1 MPIPI
6 PGGAGVALSA
16 ERIHVEFDIGVDHG
30 FALAFL
36 TMATPLEVNAI
47 RGRRQPKVAV
57 GVFFALA
64 VFLAGLLWAKWA
76 PYLAKAVR
84 AQHTHHWSASSILG
98 VGGVHAGDRPTWGA
112 ATTFFHAYV
121 SSIWPA
127 LVVAL
132 LISASIQALLPRT
145 WLPLVFN
152 RRGPVSSGLVG
163 GVASMPSMMCTCCA
177 APVAVTLRRNGV
189 TAPAA
194 VAYWLGNP
202 LLNPAV
208 LVFLFFVAPWQW
220 TLTRM
225 LVGIVTVVGA
235 AALVGLVTR
244 AQDTTS
250 PTAAI
255 AAPDESVAR
264 PLLFVRALLYLSLI
278 LLPEYAILVLLVGAV
293 RGWLLTL
300 GQPAH
305 HGLLIVVL
313 VAIVGTLVVIPTA
326 GEIPILQ
333 GLALL
338 GVSAGTLGALLITLP
353 AVSIPGAA
361 MVARSFG
368 WKATAVTTVAVMAA
382 GLLGAGV
389 LSVL

>member
-1 MPIPI
+1 
-6 PGGAGVALSA
+6 
-16 ERIHVEFDIGVDHG
+16 
-30 FALAFL
+30 
-36 TMATPLEVNAI
+36 MATPLKSKTI
-47 RGRRQPKVAV
+47 RSWRQPDVAL
-57 GVFFALA
+57 GVIFTLA
-64 VFLAGLLWAKWA
+64 VFVAGLLWAKWL
-76 PYLAKAVR
+76 PYLTKALK
-84 AQHTHHWSASSILG
+84 AQRTHHWSASSILG
-98 VGGVHAGDRPTWGA
+98 VGGVHAGDHPTWHA

-132 LISASIQALLPRT
+132 LISASVQALMPRA
-145 WLPLVFN
+145 WLPQVFN
-152 RRGPVSSGLVG
+152 RRGPVSSALVG

-208 LVFLFFVAPWQW
+208 LIFLFFVAPWQW
-220 TLTRM
+220 TLTRT
-225 LVGIVTVVGA
+225 LVGVVTVLGA
-235 AALVGLVTR
+235 AAVVGLVTR
-244 AQDTTS
+244 AHGAES
-250 PTAAI
+250 PTAPI
-255 AAPDESVAR
+255 AAPEDVESASR
-264 PLLFVRALLYLSLI
+264 PLRFVRALGYLSLI
-278 LLPEYAILVLLVGAV
+278 LLPEYAILVLAVGAV

-313 VAIVGTLVVIPTA
+313 AAVVGTLMVIPTA
-326 GEIPILQ
+326 GEIPVLQ

-368 WKATAVTTVAVMAA
+368 WRATAVTAVVVMAA

>member
-1 MPIPI
+1 
-6 PGGAGVALSA
+6 
-16 ERIHVEFDIGVDHG
+16 
-30 FALAFL
+30 
-36 TMATPLEVNAI
+36 MATPLKSKTI
-47 RGRRQPKVAV
+47 RGWRQPGVAV
-57 GVFFALA
+57 GVIFTLA
-64 VFLAGLLWAKWA
+64 VFVAGLLWAKWL
-76 PYLAKAVR
+76 PYLAKALR
-84 AQHTHHWSASSILG
+84 AQRTHHWSASSILG
-98 VGGVHAGDRPTWGA
+98 VGGVHAGDRPTWHA
-112 ATTFFHAYV
+112 ATTFFHAYLA
-121 SSIWPA
+121 SIWPA

-132 LISASIQALLPRT
+132 LISASVQALMPRA
-145 WLPLVFN
+145 WLPQLFN
-152 RRGPVSSGLVG
+152 RRRVVSSALVG

-225 LVGIVTVVGA
+225 LVGVVTVLGA
-235 AALVGLVTR
+235 AAVVGLVTR
-244 AQDTTS
+244 AHGGES
-250 PTAAI
+250 PTAAN
-255 AAPDESVAR
+255 AAPHEEGSASR
-264 PLLFVRALLYLSLI
+264 PRRFVRALGYLSLV
-278 LLPEYAILVLLVGAV
+278 LLPEYAILVLAVGAV
-293 RGWLLTL
+293 RGSLLTL

-313 VAIVGTLVVIPTA
+313 AAVVGTLMVIPTA
-326 GEIPILQ
+326 GEIPVLQ

-368 WKATAVTTVAVMAA
+368 WQATAVTAVVVMAA